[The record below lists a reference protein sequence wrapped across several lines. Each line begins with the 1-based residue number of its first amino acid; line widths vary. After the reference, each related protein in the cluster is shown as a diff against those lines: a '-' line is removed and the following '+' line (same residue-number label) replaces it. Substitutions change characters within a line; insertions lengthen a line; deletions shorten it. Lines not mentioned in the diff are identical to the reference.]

1 MELTDVKDEDLKR
14 CAEFHGHLGPGVTA
28 GCRAAKY
35 AAKLLDIELTDN
47 ADIVCVSENDGCCKD
62 AFKVLL
68 GCSEEKGDLLFDLSD
83 KMAFSFYDNASGRSV
98 KLTLTD
104 RDPGLSDEEW
114 LKMLID
120 KKDDELFE
128 VSEPT
133 FLLKCYD

>member
-68 GCSEEKGDLLFDLSD
+68 GCSEEKGNLLFDLSD
-83 KMAFSFYDNASGRSV
+83 KMAFSFYDKASGRSV
-98 KLTLTD
+98 KLTLMD
-104 RDPGLSDEEW
+104 RDPELSDDEW
-114 LKMLID
+114 LEVLIE
-120 KKDDELFE
+120 KKCDELFE

-133 FLLKCYD
+133 FTLP